1 MGSALCFTAC
11 DDYDDTAL
19 WEQVNSNT
27 SRIEAL
33 EQWQTETNNNIA
45 ALQTLLTTNDMITSV
60 TPVKVGDEVTGYT
73 LSFLYSDP
81 ITIYNGTQ
89 GEAGDTPQIGLTQD
103 KAGDWYWTL
112 NGELMTDADGNPIR
126 ANGED
131 GKDGQDGADG
141 EDGQDGADGSDG
153 RPGSTGRP
161 GTPAPTPQIKLGSAL
176 TSGTYY
182 GINGTQQTAPDTGAW
197 YLSVDNGASWY
208 RISGENGSSG
218 SSGSTGAQGPAG
230 PAGPQGP
237 QGDSFFAKAPELS
250 EDGSH
255 YIFTLAD
262 ADNTTIKVPAYQ
274 PLTIGEGTGTLTVSA
289 NGTSNITLTLDEDYT
304 AIVAQITPEDDN
316 TAIATRADNSWSVE
330 ATLNDDGTATI
341 TITAPA
347 SGKALLDVS
356 LIRADGSKVTASRVL
371 QVDVLDDGQEITEA
385 GNYTMSGS
393 YSQGITISAE
403 GVNLNLANATLTTS
417 DIGIN
422 VQHDATINVIGADNT
437 ITSSGSAGIY
447 VAQGSTVTITG
458 ESRDDQLDV
467 VGGYGSCG
475 IGGYEAYDGSHYN
488 NIGCGSITIQQ
499 VTVSASSSDNDGSL
513 AGSAA
518 APGIGGPGDVPC
530 GSITIDNATV
540 YAHGGTSPHQY
551 APGIGSGYPRV
562 GAPSGIPTVIIK
574 NNSIVHAH
582 RGGSAEHETDYI
594 GYPEAR
600 NPSTDGQSTCNFG
613 TGGSAKNSTVYCYTG
628 ETSDKTMVYDES
640 GNPKEQANTL

>member
-1 MGSALCFTAC
+1 M
-11 DDYDDTAL
+11 
-19 WEQVNSNT
+19 NSNT

-73 LSFLYSDP
+73 ISFLYSDP

-103 KAGDWYWTL
+103 EAGDWYWTL

-182 GINGTQQTAPDTGAW
+182 GIDGTQQTAPDTGAW

-208 RISGENGSSG
+208 RISGENGSSS

-230 PAGPQGP
+230 PQGPQGEK
-237 QGDSFFAKAPELS
+237 GDSFFAKAPELS

-262 ADNTTIKVPAYQ
+262 NDDDDSNNKTISVPAYQ
-274 PLTIGEGTGTLTVSA
+274 PISIGEGDGALTVAA

-330 ATLNDDGTATI
+330 ADLNDDGTATI
-341 TITAPA
+341 TVTAPA

-371 QVDVLDDGQEITEA
+371 EAVTMVTDATTEITAAGDYRLTGSRSSTLTINGNDINLILDDA
-385 GNYTMSGS
+385 NVSVSSGNA
-393 YSQGITISAE
+393 IAI
-403 GVNLNLANATLTTS
+403 
-417 DIGIN
+417 
-422 VQHDATINVIGADNT
+422 
-437 ITSSGSAGIY
+437 SSGSPTITVVGKGNEVKSEEGAGIY
-447 VAQGSTVTITG
+447 VAEGNTVTITG
-458 ESRDDQLDV
+458 NGRSDV
-467 VGGYGSCG
+467 LTARGGNGGSG
-475 IGGYEAYDGSHYN
+475 IGGNHATCGNIEISNMTVYAHGSN
-488 NIGCGSITIQQ
+488 ENGDFL
-499 VTVSASSSDNDGSL
+499 SA
-513 AGSAA
+513 
-518 APGIGGPGDVPC
+518 GIGGSGDNGC
-530 GSITIDNATV
+530 GTITIDNATIFA
-540 YAHGGTSPHQY
+540 YGASDGGAGNMST
-551 APGIGSGYPRV
+551 PGIGGGLYGNDKGTYS
-562 GAPSGIPTVIIK
+562 VITIK
-574 NNSIVHAH
+574 NNSQVSVQ
-582 RGGSAEHETDYI
+582 RGFECSDYI
-594 GYPEAR
+594 G
-600 NPSTDGQSTCNFG
+600 S
-613 TGGSAKNSTVYCYTG
+613 GGSRNNPADSPNGIDATVDESSTVT
-628 ETSDKTMVYDES
+628 KL
-640 GNPKEQANTL
+640 N

>member
-1 MGSALCFTAC
+1 MLFSPPPLTFTNILTLSRRCLGAVLLGSALCFTAC

-73 LSFLYSDP
+73 ISFLYSDP

-89 GEAGDTPQIGLTQD
+89 GEAGDTPQIGLVQQEN
-103 KAGDWYWTL
+103 GNWYWTL
-112 NGELMTDADGNPIR
+112 NGELMADPDGNPIR

-153 RPGSTGRP
+153 RPGSTGP
-161 GTPAPTPQIKLGSAL
+161 QGKPAPTPIISLGENI
-176 TSGTYY
+176 TGGFCYNWDNT
-182 GINGTQQTAPDTGAW
+182 TAVEPEDKAW

-208 RISGENGSSG
+208 RISGEDG
-218 SSGSTGAQGPAG
+218 SSGSTGSTGEQG

-237 QGDSFFAKAPELS
+237 QGEKGDSFFAKAPELS

-262 ADNTTIKVPAYQ
+262 NTTISVPAYQ
-274 PLTIGEGTGTLTVSA
+274 PISIGEGDGALTVAA

-330 ATLNDDGTATI
+330 ADLNDDGTATI
-341 TITAPA
+341 TVTAPA

-371 QVDVLDDGQEITEA
+371 EAVTMVTDATTEITAAGDYRLTGSRSSTLTINGNDINLILDDA
-385 GNYTMSGS
+385 NVSVSSGNA
-393 YSQGITISAE
+393 IAI
-403 GVNLNLANATLTTS
+403 
-417 DIGIN
+417 
-422 VQHDATINVIGADNT
+422 
-437 ITSSGSAGIY
+437 SSGSPTITVVGKGNEVKSEEGAGIY
-447 VAQGSTVTITG
+447 VAEGNTVTITG
-458 ESRDDQLDV
+458 NGRSDV
-467 VGGYGSCG
+467 LTARGGNGGSG
-475 IGGYEAYDGSHYN
+475 IGGNHATCGNIEISNMTVYAHGSN
-488 NIGCGSITIQQ
+488 ENGDFL
-499 VTVSASSSDNDGSL
+499 SA
-513 AGSAA
+513 
-518 APGIGGPGDVPC
+518 GIGGSGDNGC
-530 GSITIDNATV
+530 GTITIDNATIFA
-540 YAHGGTSPHQY
+540 YGASDGGAGNMST
-551 APGIGSGYPRV
+551 PGIGGGLYGNDKGTYS
-562 GAPSGIPTVIIK
+562 VITIK
-574 NNSIVHAH
+574 NNSQVSVQ
-582 RGGSAEHETDYI
+582 RGFECSDYI
-594 GYPEAR
+594 G
-600 NPSTDGQSTCNFG
+600 S
-613 TGGSAKNSTVYCYTG
+613 GGSRNNPADSPNGIDATVDESSTVT
-628 ETSDKTMVYDES
+628 KL
-640 GNPKEQANTL
+640 N

>member
-73 LSFLYSDP
+73 ISFLYSDP

-103 KAGDWYWTL
+103 EAGDWYWTL

-153 RPGSTGRP
+153 RPGSTGP
-161 GTPAPTPQIKLGSAL
+161 QGKPAPTPIISLGENI
-176 TSGTYY
+176 TGGFCYNWDNT
-182 GINGTQQTAPDTGAW
+182 TAVDPVDGAW

-262 ADNTTIKVPAYQ
+262 NDDDDSNNKTISVPAYQ
-274 PLTIGEGTGTLTVSA
+274 PISIGEGDGALTVAA
-289 NGTSNITLTLDEDYT
+289 NGTSNITLTLDEGYT

-330 ATLNDDGTATI
+330 ADLNDDGTATI
-341 TITAPA
+341 TVTAPA

-371 QVDVLDDGQEITEA
+371 EAVTMVTDATTEITAAGDYRLTGSRSSTLTINGNDINLILDDA
-385 GNYTMSGS
+385 NVSVSSGNA
-393 YSQGITISAE
+393 IAI
-403 GVNLNLANATLTTS
+403 
-417 DIGIN
+417 
-422 VQHDATINVIGADNT
+422 
-437 ITSSGSAGIY
+437 SSGSPTITVVGKGNEVKSEEGAGIY
-447 VAQGSTVTITG
+447 VAEGNTVTITG
-458 ESRDDQLDV
+458 NGRSDV
-467 VGGYGSCG
+467 LTARGGNGGSG
-475 IGGYEAYDGSHYN
+475 IGGNHATCGNIEISNMTVYAHGSN
-488 NIGCGSITIQQ
+488 ENGDFL
-499 VTVSASSSDNDGSL
+499 SA
-513 AGSAA
+513 
-518 APGIGGPGDVPC
+518 GIGGSGDNGC
-530 GSITIDNATV
+530 GTITIDNATIFA
-540 YAHGGTSPHQY
+540 YGASDGGAGNMST
-551 APGIGSGYPRV
+551 PGIGGGLYGNDKGTYS
-562 GAPSGIPTVIIK
+562 VITIK
-574 NNSIVHAH
+574 NNSQVSVQ
-582 RGGSAEHETDYI
+582 RGFECSDYI
-594 GYPEAR
+594 G
-600 NPSTDGQSTCNFG
+600 S
-613 TGGSAKNSTVYCYTG
+613 GGSRNNPADSPNGIDATVDESSTVT
-628 ETSDKTMVYDES
+628 KL
-640 GNPKEQANTL
+640 N

>member
-1 MGSALCFTAC
+1 MVSVKL
-11 DDYDDTAL
+11 Y
-19 WEQVNSNT
+19 
-27 SRIEAL
+27 
-33 EQWQTETNNNIA
+33 WQFPCVSHI
-45 ALQTLLTTNDMITSV
+45 
-60 TPVKVGDEVTGYT
+60 
-73 LSFLYSDP
+73 SFLYSDP

-103 KAGDWYWTL
+103 EAGNWYWTL
-112 NGELMTDADGNPIR
+112 NGELMTDPDGNPIR

-153 RPGSTGRP
+153 RPGSTGP
-161 GTPAPTPQIKLGSAL
+161 QGKPAPTPIISLGENI
-176 TSGTYY
+176 TGGFCYNWDNT
-182 GINGTQQTAPDTGAW
+182 TAVKPEDKAW

-218 SSGSTGAQGPAG
+218 STGAQGPAG
-230 PAGPQGP
+230 PQGPQGEK
-237 QGDSFFAKAPELS
+237 GDSFFAKAPELS

-262 ADNTTIKVPAYQ
+262 NDDDDSNNKTISVPAYQ
-274 PLTIGEGTGTLTVSA
+274 PISIGEGTGALTVSA
-289 NGTSNITLTLDEDYT
+289 SGTSNITLTLDEDYT

-316 TAIATRADNSWSVE
+316 TAIATRADNGWSVK
-330 ATLNDDGTATI
+330 ATLNGGTATI
-341 TITAPA
+341 TVTAPA

-371 QVDVLDDGQEITEA
+371 EVAVLDDGQEITEA

-393 YSQGITISAE
+393 YSQGITINAK
-403 GVNLNLANATLTTS
+403 GVNLNLANATLNTS

-422 VQHDATINVIGADNT
+422 VQHDATINVLGANNT
-437 ITSSGSAGIY
+437 ITSSNSAGIY

-475 IGGYEAYDGSHYN
+475 IGGYETYDSN
-488 NIGCGSITIQQ
+488 NGYTYAACGNITIRQ
-499 VTVSASSSDNDGSL
+499 VTVSASSSDASNTAS
-513 AGSAA
+513 
-518 APGIGGPGDVPC
+518 PGIGAAGTASC
-530 GSITIDNATV
+530 GTITIDDATV
-540 YAHGGTSPHQY
+540 YAHGGTAQYKY
-551 APGIGSGYPRV
+551 APGIGAGFSYTSR
-562 GAPSGIPTVIIK
+562 PSAIPTVVIE
-574 NNSIVHAH
+574 NNSIVHAY
-582 RGGSAEHETDYI
+582 RGGTSQYETDYI
-594 GYPEAR
+594 GWCEEIYG
-600 NPSTDGQSTCNFG
+600 STSANSTCNFG

-628 ETSDKTMVYDES
+628 ETLDKTVVYDES

>member
-1 MGSALCFTAC
+1 
-11 DDYDDTAL
+11 
-19 WEQVNSNT
+19 
-27 SRIEAL
+27 
-33 EQWQTETNNNIA
+33 
-45 ALQTLLTTNDMITSV
+45 MITSV

-73 LSFLYSDP
+73 ISFLYSDP

-103 KAGDWYWTL
+103 EAGDWYWTL

-182 GINGTQQTAPDTGAW
+182 GIDGTQQTAPDTGAW

-208 RISGENGSSG
+208 RISGENASSG

-237 QGDSFFAKAPELS
+237 QGEKGDSFFAEAPELS

-262 ADNTTIKVPAYQ
+262 NTTISVPAYQ
-274 PLTIGEGTGTLTVSA
+274 SITIGEGTGTLTVAA

-316 TAIATRADNSWSVE
+316 TAIATRADNGWSVE
-330 ATLNDDGTATI
+330 ATLNDGTATI
-341 TITAPA
+341 TVTAPA

-371 QVDVLDDGQEITEA
+371 QAVNFITTENSTNINGTGDYVLK
-385 GNYTMSGS
+385 GS
-393 YSQGITISAE
+393 FGSSITITGGSPTIYLDGANVSAPISITN
-403 GVNLNLANATLTTS
+403 GANATIHVVGASNHVSTS
-417 DIGIN
+417 GN
-422 VQHDATINVIGADNT
+422 
-437 ITSSGSAGIY
+437 SSGVFVDDS
-447 VAQGSTVTITG
+447 STVTIEG
-458 ESRDDQLDV
+458 SGKDDALTVQ
-467 VGGYGSCG
+467 GGYGAAG
-475 IGGYEAYDGSHYN
+475 IGGYSDSGDGIPCGKIIIRNVTLTANSSNEENGSFGAGIGAAGDAEVKSIEISNAVVYVKGGGDGVNLGAAAIGGGIDTGSGDRQTSFDEIRITDSEIHATKGDSHASY
-488 NIGCGSITIQQ
+488 IGC
-499 VTVSASSSDNDGSL
+499 
-513 AGSAA
+513 AG
-518 APGIGGPGDVPC
+518 
-530 GSITIDNATV
+530 ATPFPAN
-540 YAHGGTSPHQY
+540 YD
-551 APGIGSGYPRV
+551 I
-562 GAPSGIPTVIIK
+562 IPTAVIT
-574 NNSIVHAH
+574 NSII
-582 RGGSAEHETDYI
+582 Y
-594 GYPEAR
+594 
-600 NPSTDGQSTCNFG
+600 N
-613 TGGSAKNSTVYCYTG
+613 
-628 ETSDKTMVYDES
+628 ES
-640 GNPKEQANTL
+640 GAMITQ

>member
-1 MGSALCFTAC
+1 
-11 DDYDDTAL
+11 
-19 WEQVNSNT
+19 
-27 SRIEAL
+27 
-33 EQWQTETNNNIA
+33 
-45 ALQTLLTTNDMITSV
+45 MITSV

-73 LSFLYSDP
+73 ISFLYSDP

-103 KAGDWYWTL
+103 EAGDWYWTL

-182 GINGTQQTAPDTGAW
+182 GIDGTQQTAPDTGAW

-208 RISGENGSSG
+208 RISGENASSG

-237 QGDSFFAKAPELS
+237 QGEKGDSFFAEAPELS

-262 ADNTTIKVPAYQ
+262 NTTISVPAYQ
-274 PLTIGEGTGTLTVSA
+274 SITIGEGTGTLTVAA

-316 TAIATRADNSWSVE
+316 TAIATRADNGWSVE
-330 ATLNDDGTATI
+330 ATLNDGTATI
-341 TITAPA
+341 TVTAPA

-371 QVDVLDDGQEITEA
+371 QAVTMVTDATTEITAAGDYRLTGSRSSTLTINGNDINLILDDA
-385 GNYTMSGS
+385 NVSVSSGNA
-393 YSQGITISAE
+393 IAI
-403 GVNLNLANATLTTS
+403 
-417 DIGIN
+417 
-422 VQHDATINVIGADNT
+422 
-437 ITSSGSAGIY
+437 SSGSPTITVVGKGNEVKSEEGAGIY
-447 VAQGSTVTITG
+447 VAEGNTVTITG
-458 ESRDDQLDV
+458 NGRSDV
-467 VGGYGSCG
+467 LTARGGNGGSG
-475 IGGYEAYDGSHYN
+475 IGGNHATCGNIEISNMTVYAHGSN
-488 NIGCGSITIQQ
+488 ENGDFL
-499 VTVSASSSDNDGSL
+499 SA
-513 AGSAA
+513 
-518 APGIGGPGDVPC
+518 GIGGSGDNGC
-530 GSITIDNATV
+530 GTITIDNATIFA
-540 YAHGGTSPHQY
+540 YGASDGGAGNMST
-551 APGIGSGYPRV
+551 PGIGGGLYGNDKGTYS
-562 GAPSGIPTVIIK
+562 VITIK
-574 NNSIVHAH
+574 NNSQVSVQ
-582 RGGSAEHETDYI
+582 RGFECSDYI
-594 GYPEAR
+594 G
-600 NPSTDGQSTCNFG
+600 S
-613 TGGSAKNSTVYCYTG
+613 GGSRNNPADSPNGIDATVDESSTVT
-628 ETSDKTMVYDES
+628 KL
-640 GNPKEQANTL
+640 N